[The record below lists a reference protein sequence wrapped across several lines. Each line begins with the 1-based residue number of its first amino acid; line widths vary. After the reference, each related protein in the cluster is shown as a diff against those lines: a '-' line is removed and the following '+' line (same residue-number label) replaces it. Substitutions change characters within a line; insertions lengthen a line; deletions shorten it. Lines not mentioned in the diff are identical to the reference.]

1 MIWNVD
7 ASFSPHPMLLIA
19 VPQMGDPN
27 FAKAVVLILQ
37 HNTDGA
43 FGLVINRPTEITLDK
58 FAESQELTCHGD
70 LLDEAVFRGGPVQ
83 VERGWILHA
92 DESVE
97 EKQVVIPGLYV
108 STGSLALE
116 NLLERGSRP
125 FRLFLG
131 YSGWGAGQ
139 LEKEMIEGA
148 WITAEADVRYVFD
161 ENSDKIWNRVL
172 TDLGVDPNRLMVG
185 TGLH

>member
-1 MIWNVD
+1 
-7 ASFSPHPMLLIA
+7 MLLIA

-37 HNTDGA
+37 HDEDGA
-43 FGLVINRPTEITLDK
+43 FGLVINRPTEITLET
-58 FAESQELTCHGD
+58 FAETQEFFCHGD
-70 LLDEAVFRGGPVQ
+70 LIDDPVFRGGPVQ
-83 VERGWILHA
+83 LERGWILHA

-108 STGSLALE
+108 SSGTVALE
-116 NLLERGSRP
+116 DLLGRGSRP

-131 YSGWGAGQ
+131 YAGWGAGQ
-139 LEKEMIEGA
+139 LEKEMIDGA
-148 WITAEADVRYVFD
+148 WITAKAESKYVFRK
-161 ENSDKIWNRVL
+161 ETDKLWNAIL
-172 TDLGVDPNRLMVG
+172 SDLGVDPNRLMVG